1 MILSFHP
8 CVPADKNI
16 LCAGRDPNQSDLAA
30 IQKADAVILPQGCR
44 QSLYEMAKKNCPR
57 VFPDYDARFRYVG
70 KIGQAKLFKNKNAL
84 FPKTRIFSCLEKL
97 KVRQDPAHPLA
108 GFDFPFVFKF
118 DWGGEGDN
126 VLLIETPE
134 QFSNAVYRT
143 KTYEQ
148 TGQRGFLIQE
158 YIPCGN
164 RSLRVVVIGE
174 TLISY
179 WRVQADLFQFIT
191 GVSKGAKVNKRMAPG
206 LQEKGRDMVKSFCRK
221 TGINLAGFDL
231 IFPDS
236 AKTSHP
242 FFLEINYFFGR
253 SGLGGS
259 NRFYR
264 LLNAEIKKWL
274 NSTRTR

>member
-1 MILSFHP
+1 M
-8 CVPADKNI
+8 
-16 LCAGRDPNQSDLAA
+16 LCAGRDPSEAELAA

-44 QSLYEMAKKNCPR
+44 QSLYEMAKKNCSR
-57 VFPDYDARFRYVG
+57 VFPDYDTRFRYSG
-70 KIGQAKLFKNKNAL
+70 KIGQAKLFKIKSAP

-97 KVRQDPAHPLA
+97 TLRQDPAQPLA

-118 DWGGEGDN
+118 DWGGEGDH
-126 VLLIETPE
+126 VLLIDTPKKFLQTLE
-134 QFSNAVYRT
+134 QA
-143 KTYEQ
+143 KAYEQ
-148 TGQRGFLIQE
+148 TGQRGFLIQA

-179 WRVQADLFQFIT
+179 WRVQIDPSRFVA
-191 GVSKGAKVNKRMAPG
+191 GVSKGAKVNKRMAPN
-206 LQEKGRDMVKSFCRK
+206 LQKRGRDLVNSFCRD

-231 IFPDS
+231 IFSDPAENS
-236 AKTSHP
+236 AP
-242 FFLEINYFFGR
+242 FFLEINWFFGR

-259 NRFYR
+259 KRFYR

-274 NSTRTR
+274 DSKKTR